1 MSLFT
6 VLATSKIA
14 AGVFAAGAVAVGG
27 TGVAA
32 FNGALPHDMQKS
44 AHELLGAPAPA
55 ASKATDY
62 AQSKTADATQMA
74 TSKATDAAADAK
86 SKATDAVDDA
96 KSKAAAA
103 VASAKATAPDAFGL
117 CTALLNGG
125 LKADT
130 KVPGYSSLVVAAGG
144 EANVNAHCATVVAE
158 GKAAGLKADGSASA
172 NVDANGTAALPATP
186 AVPSVPAVPAV
197 PSAPA
202 VPAVPAVP
210 SVPAAPV
217 HVPTDSVTP

>member
-14 AGVFAAGAVAVGG
+14 AGVLATGAVAVGG

-32 FNGALPHDMQKS
+32 FNGALPTEIQQS
-44 AHELLGAPAPA
+44 AHELLGAPAPIASNA
-55 ASKATDY
+55 AET
-62 AQSKTADATQMA
+62 
-74 TSKATDAAADAK
+74 AK
-86 SKATDAVDDA
+86 SKAADAVDDA
-96 KSKAAAA
+96 KSKAADA
-103 VASAKATAPDAFGL
+103 VDTVKAKAANAVETAKAKAADATTPESFGL

-144 EANVNAHCATVVAE
+144 EANVKAHCETVVTE
-158 GKAAGLKADGSASA
+158 GKAAGLKADGSASVKA
-172 NVDANGTAALPATP
+172 DAEGTATP
-186 AVPSVPAVPAV
+186 AVPAVPAVPAAPAV

-202 VPAVPAVP
+202 VPTVPAVP
-210 SVPAAPV
+210 SQVASAPVNVPA
-217 HVPTDSVTP
+217 DSVRP

>member
-14 AGVFAAGAVAVGG
+14 AGVLAAGAVAVGG

-32 FNGALPHDMQKS
+32 FNGALPNDMQKS
-44 AHELLGAPAPA
+44 AHELLGAPAPV
-55 ASKATDY
+55 ASKAAES
-62 AQSKTADATQMA
+62 AQSKTAEASQTA

-103 VASAKATAPDAFGL
+103 AASAKATSPEAFGL

-125 LKADT
+125 LKADA

-144 EANVNAHCATVVAE
+144 EANVNAHCATVVTE
-158 GKAAGLKADGSASA
+158 GKAAGLTADGSASA
-172 NVDANGTAALPATP
+172 KADADGTAALPATP
-186 AVPSVPAVPAV
+186 AVPAVPAV

-210 SVPAAPV
+210 S
-217 HVPTDSVTP
+217 HVPTAPAHVPSDSVSP

>member
-14 AGVFAAGAVAVGG
+14 AGVLAAGAVAVGG

-32 FNGALPHDMQKS
+32 FNGALPNDMQKS
-44 AHELLGAPAPA
+44 AHELLGAPAPT
-55 ASKATDY
+55 ASKA
-62 AQSKTADATQMA
+62 AESAESKTADASQMA

-103 VASAKATAPDAFGL
+103 AASAKATSPDAFGL

-144 EANVNAHCATVVAE
+144 EANVNAHCATVVSE

-172 NVDANGTAALPATP
+172 KVDADGTATLPATP
-186 AVPSVPAVPAV
+186 TVPAVPAV

-210 SVPAAPV
+210 SQVPTAPV
-217 HVPTDSVTP
+217 HVPSDSVSP